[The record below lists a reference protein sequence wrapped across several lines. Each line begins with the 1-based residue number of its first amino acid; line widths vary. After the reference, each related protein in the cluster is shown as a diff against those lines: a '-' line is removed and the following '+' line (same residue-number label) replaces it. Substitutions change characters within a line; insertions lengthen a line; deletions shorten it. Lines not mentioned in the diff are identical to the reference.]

1 MDNKL
6 YKMNSTY
13 IKIWTSNLLMTFYVL
28 IPVLNKSGAQ
38 FGQ

>member
-1 MDNKL
+1 
-6 YKMNSTY
+6 
-13 IKIWTSNLLMTFYVL
+13 MTFYVL